1 MAWILYRKY
10 KDGTL
15 EWRETSTGDSIVVE
29 NIGNGRWEL
38 SRGLNRLSI
47 NGTIFRS
54 KSKAIAS
61 AKALMKLKRTKNDFK
76 PEKKGVGWFVA
87 FEQEQNPK
95 SDMVG

>member
-1 MAWILYRKY
+1 MAWILYRKH

-15 EWRETSTGDSIVVE
+15 EWRETSSGDSIVVE

-38 SRGLNRLSI
+38 SRGLNRLNI

-61 AKALMKLKRTKNDFK
+61 AKALMKIKRKKGFK
-76 PEKKGVGWFVA
+76 KERRGVGWFIA
-87 FEQEQNPK
+87 FEEEQNPK
-95 SDMVG
+95 SDMVS